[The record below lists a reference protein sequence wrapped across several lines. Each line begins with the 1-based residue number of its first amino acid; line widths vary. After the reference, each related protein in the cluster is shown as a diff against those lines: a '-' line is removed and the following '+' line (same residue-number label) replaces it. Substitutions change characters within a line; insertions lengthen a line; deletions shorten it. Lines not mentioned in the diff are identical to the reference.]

1 MKKITTSIVSSA
13 SVVWMAAC
21 AAMAAHASGGGL
33 NVTDGLRFH
42 VDANVGVTVGE
53 GNRVTRWADQS
64 GNGCDVVQS
73 TAARQ
78 PIARTGAYGAAV
90 YFNASN
96 WMGSVSSGICYAN
109 HTILAVVQPDVN
121 YSAAHGIGDLM
132 GSNAGGGY
140 GAGDVLL
147 MCNWDG
153 GRLFRAAVMG
163 NGSKNHYVR
172 ATKGNTTELV
182 LVEQRFDGTKLVARV
197 NGSYYSDGD
206 GQNTTDFSDFP
217 QDVYTGVLL
226 GGRNSQIGNL
236 FHGDIYEVLVYDRAI
251 TPSERRSLVRHLAGK
266 WGIPERATG
275 AEPVVT
281 DGLRF
286 RMDAREA
293 GLFSTNAQGKVL
305 LYADTMGDCS
315 MTLSQCG
322 TDGSRPSLVSSDGL
336 PALRFDKTN
345 YIASAVSPISY
356 DNHHIFLVI
365 KPATTGQIGD
375 LFLSNASGS
384 YGNGDALLLCN
395 WDSDS
400 AFRAAVWSSDANHY
414 VKAGLSK
421 TDERIIVEQT
431 FDGSTL
437 AARVNGWYGKAITGV
452 PSFSKKGGVN
462 LGGRPDFSGR
472 QLLFNGLIYEVR
484 VYDRVLS
491 GPERR
496 DVILEMSDGWNVLDD
511 SITALRIGAANFAK
525 LPVTDGLAFWGDA
538 SVDVSI
544 IRDGEGRV
552 SSWYD
557 ISPLN
562 NFVKQA
568 TAACR
573 PTYMPKGFFDGRP
586 GVSFDGSQSLYGG
599 DVCYSNHTIFVVAQ
613 PAALNCGEDLFA
625 SYNTTMSVVSG
636 GVIMLANKNSHT
648 MRGLYAYTGSS
659 YISTS
664 DASFGAARTTP
675 TIYEQRCTDSTLE
688 ASALSRKMAK
698 ETASVAHTANPVPA
712 RTLVSLGGRANSAS
726 KTSNFNGVYAE
737 VLIYERAL
745 SDAEVSTVEA
755 YLTKK
760 WFDKPRGMNISLR

>member
-1 MKKITTSIVSSA
+1 
-13 SVVWMAAC
+13 
-21 AAMAAHASGGGL
+21 
-33 NVTDGLRFH
+33 
-42 VDANVGVTVGE
+42 
-53 GNRVTRWADQS
+53 
-64 GNGCDVVQS
+64 
-73 TAARQ
+73 
-78 PIARTGAYGAAV
+78 
-90 YFNASN
+90 
-96 WMGSVSSGICYAN
+96 
-109 HTILAVVQPDVN
+109 
-121 YSAAHGIGDLM
+121 M

-147 MCNWDG
+147 MCNWDDG
-153 GRLFRAAVMG
+153 KLFRAAVW
-163 NGSKNHYVR
+163 GSKNHYVR

-182 LVEQRFDGTKLVARV
+182 LVEQRFDGTKLEARV
-197 NGSYYSDGD
+197 NGSYYNDGD
-206 GQNTTDFSDFP
+206 GQATTDFSDFP
-217 QDVYTGVLL
+217 QNVYTGVLL
-226 GGRNSQIGNL
+226 GGRNNQIGNL

-251 TPSERRSLVRHLAGK
+251 TSSERRSLVRHLANK

-286 RMDAREA
+286 RMDARETR
-293 GLFSTNAQGKVL
+293 LFSTNAQGKVL

-315 MTLSQCG
+315 MTLSKCG
-322 TDGSRPSLVSSDGL
+322 TDGGRPSLVASDGL

-345 YIASAVSPISY
+345 YIASALSPISY

-365 KPATTGQIGD
+365 KPATTQQIGD
-375 LFLSNASGS
+375 LFLSNASGV
-384 YGNGDALLLCN
+384 YGNGDALLMSN

-414 VKAGLSK
+414 VKAGFPK
-421 TDERIIVEQT
+421 TDERIIVEQR

-437 AARVNGWYGKAITGV
+437 FASVNGRYEMSAADI
-452 PSFSKKGGVN
+452 PAFSKLGGVN
-462 LGGRPDFSGR
+462 LGGRPNLAGQR
-472 QLLFNGLIYEVR
+472 ALYNGDIHEVR
-484 VYDRVLS
+484 VYDKCLTS
-491 GPERR
+491 DERR
-496 DVILEMSDGWNVLDD
+496 
-511 SITALRIGAANFAK
+511 TALLEISSEWGVEDDYLQSLRLADDYRAEC
-525 LPVTDGLAFWGDA
+525 PVTDGLVFRCDA
-538 SVDVSI
+538 TKADSI
-544 IRDGEGRV
+544 RKDESGVV
-552 SSWYD
+552 SSWLD
-557 ISPLN
+557 LSGEG
-562 NFVKQA
+562 NFVSQS
-568 TAACR
+568 TAGCR
-573 PTYMPKGFFDGRP
+573 PVYLPNGFFDGRP
-586 GVSFDGSQSLYGG
+586 GVSFNGSQSLYGG

-659 YISTS
+659 YISTA

-675 TIYEQRCTDSTLE
+675 TIYELRCTDSTLE

-698 ETASVAHTANPVPA
+698 ETVSVTHTANPVSA
-712 RTLVSLGGRANSAS
+712 RTLVSLGGRRNSAS
-726 KTSNFNGVYAE
+726 TTTNFKGVYAE